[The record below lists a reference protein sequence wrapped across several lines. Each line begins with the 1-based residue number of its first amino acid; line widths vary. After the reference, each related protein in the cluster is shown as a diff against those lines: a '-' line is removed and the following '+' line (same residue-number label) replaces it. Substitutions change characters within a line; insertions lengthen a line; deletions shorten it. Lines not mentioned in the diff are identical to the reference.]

1 MKHIYIACW
10 LTLQWFICIGSSP
23 LMSENPFQPAGTH
36 QTEINN
42 SIDIPEETFSITFI
56 VLAGQEAISNA
67 VITLGSITQ
76 APGEYFFENV
86 SPGTWNY
93 TIVHDDFDPVEG
105 EITVTDQ
112 DLTIEIVLLPGTPAI
127 VVYPT
132 FIDEYLN
139 YGSVKTVP
147 MIISNVGGE
156 NLNYYI
162 YINPVRNLGHPE
174 FPVGENIMLIP
185 NINAEPGADIWVNV
199 AINNTDAFV
208 AFQFD
213 VALPSGFAYING
225 SVHLNPVRS
234 SGHLLNANIL
244 PGTNIFRALS
254 FSLTNSA
261 FSGNSGTVLSFGLTA
276 PNTPGA
282 AYPLNLSGAIISD
295 NNAMNILTGTIN
307 GTVQF
312 SGTLPGNYL
321 ILGNIP
327 GNTGS
332 TVPVNIT
339 INNIDE
345 FVGFQ
350 FDIDLPE
357 GFGFIPGSAA
367 LNNTRRVDHQIQVE
381 PIGNTNDIR
390 ITAFSPG
397 NNAFLGTSGYVATLM
412 VEPLPIPG
420 SYFFP
425 VMNAAIFNAG
435 ANNILTATEDGTITL
450 TKGWLSVSPLQGIIE
465 PDTTHELDVIFHPEK
480 VFWYVHTATIEI
492 FSNDPAHPLV
502 LVSVWVFFSLNSVGE
517 TEADHAMVYPVPAK
531 DVLNIRVGKSTG
543 MIRIYNQ
550 LGQKA
555 WENTTQ
561 ENEHVVIDL
570 KNFEPGIWILQLVS
584 RDGSTQSRKIVISK

>member
-1 MKHIYIACW
+1 MKNIYIACW
-10 LTLQWFICIGSSP
+10 LTLHWLICIGSSP
-23 LMSENPFQPAGTH
+23 LMGENPSHTAAIHLTK
-36 QTEINN
+36 TDKMVEN
-42 SIDIPEETFSITFI
+42 PEEAVSITFI
-56 VLAGQEAISNA
+56 VFAGEVPTTNA
-67 VITLGSITQ
+67 VITFGGTTNAQGNYLFTGIL
-76 APGEYFFENV
+76 PGI
-86 SPGTWNY
+86 WNY
-93 TIVHDDFDPVEG
+93 SVIHVGLLSAEG
-105 EITVTDQ
+105 EISVTDQ
-112 DLTIEIVLLPGTPAI
+112 DLTIEIVLQPGTPEI
-127 VVYPT
+127 VVNPT
-132 FIDEYLN
+132 YISEALYWGAVL
-139 YGSVKTVP
+139 TVP
-147 MIISNVGGE
+147 LLISNEGNA

-162 YINPVRNLGHPE
+162 HIDPVRNLGHPG
-174 FPVGENIMLIP
+174 FPMGDNIMLIP

-225 SVHLNPVRS
+225 SAHLNPVRS
-234 SGHLLNANIL
+234 NTHLLIVNIL

-254 FSLTNSA
+254 FSLYNTA
-261 FSGNSGTVLSFGLTA
+261 FIGNSGTVMSFGLTT

-282 AYPLNLSGAIISD
+282 AYPLILTGAIISN

-307 GTVQF
+307 GYVLF
-312 SGTLPGNYL
+312 GGTIPGNYL

-332 TVPVNIT
+332 ALAVNIT

-367 LNNTRRVDHQIQVE
+367 LNNARRVDHQIQIE
-381 PIGNTNDIR
+381 PIGSTNDIR
-390 ITAFSPG
+390 ITAFSPR

-412 VEPLPIPG
+412 VEPLPVPG
-420 SYFFP
+420 SYSFQIE
-425 VMNAAIFNAG
+425 NASILDFT
-435 ANNILTATEDGTITL
+435 ANNILTATDDGTITL

-480 VFWYVHTATIEI
+480 VFWHGHSATIEI

-502 LVSVWVFFSLNSVGE
+502 MVSVWAAFYLNSVGE
-517 TEADHAMVYPVPAK
+517 TEADHVLVYPVPAK
-531 DVLNIRVGKSTG
+531 DVLNIRVGKTTG

-570 KNFEPGIWILQLVS
+570 KNFEPGIWILQLDS